1 MVLQLRGKLEKA
13 RIWLER
19 SKADLK
25 SAEILKNVVYA
36 DSVYHSQQA
45 VEKAIKLEK
54 FLKDEFGL

>member
-1 MVLQLRGKLEKA
+1 MLEKA

-25 SAEILKNVVYA
+25 SAEIYA